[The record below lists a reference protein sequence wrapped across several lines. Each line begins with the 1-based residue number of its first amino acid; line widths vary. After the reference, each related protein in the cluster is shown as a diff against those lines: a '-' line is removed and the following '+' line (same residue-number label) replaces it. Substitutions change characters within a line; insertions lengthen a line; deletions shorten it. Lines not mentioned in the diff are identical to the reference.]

1 MDPGSECAVL
11 SRTGVGDMDT
21 QTTRRAEGLVCL
33 GLFAACIPL
42 ANWLIGNV
50 GTFCVPDG
58 PCVIPVWPGI
68 SAPSGVLAIGAA
80 LVLRDLVQR
89 RLGVMWA
96 LAAIAAGTLLSALVT
111 PPALVLASAAAFAL
125 SETADLAVFTPL
137 QRRGLVLA
145 VAASGAVGIL
155 VDSMLFLWLTFG
167 SLDFF
172 WGQVIGK
179 AWALVAALPLV
190 HLLRT
195 RDRRLGLGPVLT

>member
-1 MDPGSECAVL
+1 MIEVNTSSL
-11 SRTGVGDMDT
+11 QRI
-21 QTTRRAEGLVCL
+21 EGFAYLA
-33 GLFAACIPL
+33 LFAACIPL

-50 GTFCVPDG
+50 GTFCAPAG

-89 RLGVMWA
+89 RLGVKWA
-96 LAAIAAGTLLSALVT
+96 LAAIAVGGVLSGLVAA
-111 PPALVLASAAAFAL
+111 PALIVASVAAFTL

-145 VAASGAVGIL
+145 VALSSAVGIV
-155 VDSMLFLWLTFG
+155 VDSMLFLFLAFG
-167 SLDFF
+167 SLDFL

-179 AWALVAALPLV
+179 AWAVFAALPFIN
-190 HLLRT
+190 LLRI
-195 RDRRLGLGPVLT
+195 RDRRLGLTPA

>member
-1 MDPGSECAVL
+1 
-11 SRTGVGDMDT
+11 MDT
-21 QTTRRAEGLVCL
+21 QNVRRAEGFVYL

-89 RLGVMWA
+89 RLGVKWA
-96 LAAIAAGTLLSALVT
+96 LAAIVAGALLSGLVS
-111 PPALVLASAAAFAL
+111 PPALVLASATAFAL

-145 VAASGAVGIL
+145 VAASGVVGIL
-155 VDSMLFLWLTFG
+155 VDSMLFLWLAFG
-167 SLDFF
+167 SLDFMS
-172 WGQVIGK
+172 GQVIGK
-179 AWALVAALPLV
+179 AWALVAVLPLI
-190 HLLRT
+190 HLLRI
-195 RDRRLGLGPVLT
+195 RDRRLGLKPV